1 MSSQYYFLL
10 HVADKPGVLHAISG
24 AFAEHDVSI
33 RRVNQEGHG
42 EDAQLVII
50 THRATESALQGC
62 VEELRHLDTVK
73 KVASVL
79 RVEGDEP

>member
-24 AFAEHDVSI
+24 AFAQHQVSI
-33 RRVNQEGHG
+33 RRVSQEGHG
-42 EDAQLVII
+42 DEAQLVII
-50 THRATESALQGC
+50 THRATERALQHC
-62 VEELRHLDTVK
+62 VEELRHLEAVK
-73 KVASVL
+73 NVSSVL